1 MQEATASLA
10 AATEIS
16 LDTEVALSELD
27 VHFYIYANHTQD
39 LDETLKRFFKHWCLT
54 TQICQQVIKF

>member
-1 MQEATASLA
+1 MQDATASLA

-16 LDTEVALSELD
+16 LDTQVALSELE

-39 LDETLKRFFKHWCLT
+39 LDETLKRFLNT
-54 TQICQQVIKF
+54 DA